1 MVKEVSIF
9 KMLLKNIDLLYIQQK
24 TINKMHWKNL
34 NVYSFQMS
42 VSIYTEEYVLWFKI
56 NTNEFMAPGELIH
69 ANKTPGMLLRFAMH
83 LQ

>member
-1 MVKEVSIF
+1 
-9 KMLLKNIDLLYIQQK
+9 
-24 TINKMHWKNL
+24 
-34 NVYSFQMS
+34 MS

>member
-1 MVKEVSIF
+1 MYIPFKCLFLSIPR
-9 KMLLKNIDLLYIQQK
+9 NTYYDL
-24 TINKMHWKNL
+24 
-34 NVYSFQMS
+34 
-42 VSIYTEEYVLWFKI
+42 